1 MMTTAVSFPLTEIA
15 VCPEPEM
22 ALNAY
27 SARRRSSTV
36 PHSLYLFSSLTYLV
50 QTSLGR
56 EDGEVSVEPF
66 SWEKVLRL
74 ALDPPVVRGP
84 RHGGWAKKE
93 QACAPAERTRTRKST
108 RTRVS
113 RSGPILR
120 LGVSASRAPAEI
132 SYSQVILKSSTSSSS
147 LPAVFAGLFSFVLS
161 DCILQRLQRS

>member
-66 SWEKVLRL
+66 SCEKMLRV

-84 RHGGWAKKE
+84 RHGGRRRNK
-93 QACAPAERTRTRKST
+93 
-108 RTRVS
+108 RV
-113 RSGPILR
+113 RR
-120 LGVSASRAPAEI
+120 LKGQGRASQRVRV
-132 SYSQVILKSSTSSSS
+132 YLDLV
-147 LPAVFAGLFSFVLS
+147 LF
-161 DCILQRLQRS
+161 